1 MVIRGWT
8 PAHNIT
14 RATSTLCP
22 EITHPKKSPAPQRPG
37 FSCAALCYLLL
48 LLPDD
53 LFSPPML
60 ARLELPLLPR
70 ARSLCASLFLLLA
83 RAPLLAAW
91 ERLLLPEDF
100 ELRGA
105 IDISFGKVRSRP
117 APGAPATRRL

>member
-1 MVIRGWT
+1 V
-8 PAHNIT
+8 AASAQHHA

-22 EITHPKKSPAPQRPG
+22 EIDSQKKSPAPQRPG
-37 FSCAALCYLLL
+37 FSRAARRYLPL

-53 LFSPPML
+53 FFSPPML
-60 ARLELPLLPR
+60 ARLLLPLLPR
-70 ARSLCASLFLLLA
+70 ARSLCASLFLLRA

-100 ELRGA
+100 ELRAA

-117 APGAPATRRL
+117 ARGAPATR

>member
-1 MVIRGWT
+1 VPPRHCAQKSRGQ
-8 PAHNIT
+8 
-14 RATSTLCP
+14 
-22 EITHPKKSPAPQRPG
+22 KKAQPLWSGQALLAQR
-37 FSCAALCYLLL
+37 SCYLPLLL
-48 LLPDD
+48 LDD
-53 LFSPPML
+53 FFSPPML
-60 ARLELPLLPR
+60 ARLLLPLLPR